1 MNEENDSFTYC
12 EEVMK
17 MALTE
22 RAGLEELK
30 EFVNVSLKS
39 KMRDEVEEWV
49 REYCDMRSLCYKCL
63 EPLEVK
69 THKESRGEYLG
80 FSCSEDMYDFYCPNC
95 G

>member
-30 EFVNVSLKS
+30 EFINVSLKS
-39 KMRDEVEEWV
+39 KTRDEVEEWV
-49 REYCDMRSLCYKCL
+49 REYCNMRSLCYKCL

-69 THKESRGEYLG
+69 THKESRGEYFG
-80 FSCSEDMYDFYCPNC
+80 FDSYEDMYDFYCPNC